1 LDGIVSVSK
10 GGDMKRRYFVLGATL
25 ILAIALAVPALG
37 GPSNPVSTAA
47 KAAKDTASKAL
58 KKAKKANRN
67 AKAAQNTADQALSDA
82 AAARTAANNAQTTA
96 NEARTAAEAAQT
108 TANQALTEAQNP
120 TATKLGLVDIADASP
135 SNSNDKAAVAVC
147 PAGKVL
153 TGGWGFTSATP
164 NVKYQGSIPFYE
176 ASVALGF
183 EDPAT
188 GANWTVSSFATCINE

>member
-1 LDGIVSVSK
+1 
-10 GGDMKRRYFVLGATL
+10 MKKRYLVLGAAVV
-25 ILAIALAVPALG
+25 LAISLTVPALG

-67 AKAAQNTADQALSDA
+67 AKAAQSTADQALSDA

-96 NEARTAAEAAQT
+96 NEARTAAEAAQA

-120 TATKLGLVDIADASP
+120 TGTKLGLDRVSDTSAND
-135 SNSNDKAAVAVC
+135 SNSPKSAVAVC
-147 PAGKVL
+147 PTGKDT
-153 TGGWGFTSATP
+153 TGGWGFVSNVP
-164 NVKYQGSIPFYE
+164 NVKFTGTIPFYE
-176 ASVALGF
+176 ATVAAGV

-188 GANWTVSSFATCINE
+188 GANWSVSAFGACINE